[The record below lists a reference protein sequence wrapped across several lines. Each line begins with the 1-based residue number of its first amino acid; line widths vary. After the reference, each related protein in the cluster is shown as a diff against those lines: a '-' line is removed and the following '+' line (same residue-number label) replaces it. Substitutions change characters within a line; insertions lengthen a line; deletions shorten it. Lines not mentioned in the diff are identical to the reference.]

1 MTGAF
6 YIDGI
11 DIYTRYGVVII
22 EGGYND
28 LLCFPALKAPE
39 YNDWPEEDGIE
50 VDLDAPMLEAKE
62 ITVSFA
68 CNGINTS
75 DFIYIVSQPGYHT
88 LRIAEL
94 EKEFRLRLLTQTA
107 LKDYSRAATFSLK
120 FADDY
125 PGRSESY
132 PPPEGSGLSLPVS
145 EYEIDDVPFSKYGIE
160 VIGGWDDLQ
169 KSPTVKQNL
178 TRSFTTS
185 DGQLYDADHVV
196 FCSKE
201 TTLNCSLSAVSMSE
215 FWKCYTAFF
224 NDLIQPGERR
234 LYWDY
239 TGEEYPCYYKKSSGF
254 NVASFC
260 DPVVMEF
267 NLTLV
272 FTVFRIGETEYL
284 LSTETGELLETED
297 GEYLIDMK

>member
-1 MTGAF
+1 
-6 YIDGI
+6 
-11 DIYTRYGVVII
+11 
-22 EGGYND
+22 
-28 LLCFPALKAPE
+28 
-39 YNDWPEEDGIE
+39 
-50 VDLDAPMLEAKE
+50 
-62 ITVSFA
+62 
-68 CNGINTS
+68 
-75 DFIYIVSQPGYHT
+75 
-88 LRIAEL
+88 
-94 EKEFRLRLLTQTA
+94 
-107 LKDYSRAATFSLK
+107 
-120 FADDY
+120 
-125 PGRSESY
+125 
-132 PPPEGSGLSLPVS
+132 
-145 EYEIDDVPFSKYGIE
+145 
-160 VIGGWDDLQ
+160 
-169 KSPTVKQNL
+169 
-178 TRSFTTS
+178 
-185 DGQLYDADHVV
+185 
-196 FCSKE
+196 
-201 TTLNCSLSAVSMSE
+201 MSE